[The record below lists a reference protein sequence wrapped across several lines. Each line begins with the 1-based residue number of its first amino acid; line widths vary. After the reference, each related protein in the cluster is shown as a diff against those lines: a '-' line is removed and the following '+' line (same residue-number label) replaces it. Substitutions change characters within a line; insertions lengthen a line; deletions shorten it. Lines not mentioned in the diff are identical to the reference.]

1 MDWDHFF
8 LKRDNWQR
16 EAFDQIKKSLISAK
30 DNRFIQYD
38 YSKENHLVMIYG
50 KSQTG
55 KTTLI
60 LNMIGIN
67 EEYFKEVYDTL
78 RAGIPHGN
86 SSTSTAIIYAKSNN
100 HQYGFSLSKINSVVD
115 KEIEYCNSAEMI
127 SKLENMRKMV
137 EANRANTED
146 ILYIYIPCHYFTDDA
161 IKYDISVMDMP
172 GVESKNQKE
181 KRHVE
186 NLMTRYMPISS
197 VCIIVCQS
205 NDIQSLESLELPISI
220 DWKRMSH
227 RFIIAIT
234 KAYTNGNTKN
244 DYFEK
249 EQAKRGQS
257 FFEYV
262 TLSYDNEIKNILGKN
277 NQIEVFPIDVGES
290 LIMLCKDYPK
300 EQLEIQK
307 AKNQVLEN
315 MRKSITE
322 REGEKLKSALA
333 DLRELI
339 DGYGEE
345 EISELETEIQDKAK
359 RRKSREQQIESINHV
374 LQELNTDYQT
384 KEKLKEEIDGKELM
398 KNKFYKMMY
407 ETKYNW
413 KLDIKEYIVRG
424 GYFKEKHNIKYLVD
438 GEKKLLGYLRAYA
451 ATVVE
456 SFIRNIQSND
466 IETSIPINRYLE
478 YADSIILSYEYII
491 YPPKGGLFSKKIY
504 VDIEDIVR
512 YCSEIQQKVS
522 DLLNEIVILC
532 IKTID
537 DFLYD
542 KQKEFDRI
550 RELERRQNQSVRRYK
565 EDIAKLE
572 KEIHSLE
579 LEIEKIESQKQQ
591 DRDSLSMYLKYAE
604 EAYLA
609 QRNNIIEK
617 INTMCSAEDKL
628 LLILFL
634 GILDKDYVKVTGGIN
649 EITK

>member
-290 LIMLCKDYPK
+290 LIML
-300 EQLEIQK
+300 
-307 AKNQVLEN
+307 
-315 MRKSITE
+315 
-322 REGEKLKSALA
+322 
-333 DLRELI
+333 
-339 DGYGEE
+339 
-345 EISELETEIQDKAK
+345 
-359 RRKSREQQIESINHV
+359 
-374 LQELNTDYQT
+374 
-384 KEKLKEEIDGKELM
+384 
-398 KNKFYKMMY
+398 
-407 ETKYNW
+407 
-413 KLDIKEYIVRG
+413 
-424 GYFKEKHNIKYLVD
+424 
-438 GEKKLLGYLRAYA
+438 
-451 ATVVE
+451 
-456 SFIRNIQSND
+456 
-466 IETSIPINRYLE
+466 
-478 YADSIILSYEYII
+478 
-491 YPPKGGLFSKKIY
+491 
-504 VDIEDIVR
+504 
-512 YCSEIQQKVS
+512 
-522 DLLNEIVILC
+522 
-532 IKTID
+532 
-537 DFLYD
+537 
-542 KQKEFDRI
+542 
-550 RELERRQNQSVRRYK
+550 
-565 EDIAKLE
+565 
-572 KEIHSLE
+572 
-579 LEIEKIESQKQQ
+579 
-591 DRDSLSMYLKYAE
+591 
-604 EAYLA
+604 
-609 QRNNIIEK
+609 
-617 INTMCSAEDKL
+617 
-628 LLILFL
+628 
-634 GILDKDYVKVTGGIN
+634 
-649 EITK
+649 